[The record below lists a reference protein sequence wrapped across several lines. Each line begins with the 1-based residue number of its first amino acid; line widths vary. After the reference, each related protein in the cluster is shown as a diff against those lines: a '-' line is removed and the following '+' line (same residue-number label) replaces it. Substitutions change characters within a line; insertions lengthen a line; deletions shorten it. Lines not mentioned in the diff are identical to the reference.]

1 MSNIL
6 HCLQLGE
13 TMDDRFLEEARSF
26 PYGSALF
33 LVPNRYFQR
42 RIREKGVIRAATIDF
57 LPQEI
62 LRWNGGT
69 PGFQQ
74 VNRAAQKKIIQ
85 EVLAYL
91 KEKHQLDYFSSLV
104 EKRGFQDNLLSLFDE
119 LSRDGLEPE
128 TFEKVLLSWNR
139 EGALKNKDMDLVR
152 LYTAYC
158 FKLRGLGLEDLPRI
172 YTRAAEI
179 LEQGGSVPW
188 KKCYFS
194 EFYQFDPVQLRLIR
208 ALGQCCSVEVGLF
221 YDPKRPELSQV
232 TEKIY
237 GDLLGDGFDS
247 VREEPVSSKPADLM
261 ALTRDWKPGAR
272 TDTGALHIHLGE
284 GVSQEQEIRLALT
297 SIKERLQQGV
307 KPEEILVLVRKLA
320 DYQGLVRSFAEYGIP
335 CQLPQVVDQRS
346 QPLPDF
352 LTKLMAAV
360 GEKGDLSRWQA
371 LFRCP
376 LMEVLYQVDRGNLDL
391 LYTQQYFSTVDDFRS
406 FLQRKELVSTG
417 FWDLVDFLQEDHTS
431 AEWRD
436 GFLDYLAQWQLPQ
449 AWGKLHQEGK
459 VDLDQVKLLTRT
471 EQFVRE
477 TLEDLVHTWELWG
490 QKEAIL
496 PLKEVRT
503 FWEDSL
509 SRGPLVLT
517 PGEPQGIPV
526 LEAAEIQGTS
536 FPYVYLLGIREG
548 VFPAVKRESWLYND
562 QERAEL
568 NSLGLELNLTARS
581 MDTDRYFFSSAA
593 ALAAQELHLSW
604 YSDEEGGASAYI
616 TDLRNFFGEDC
627 LPVTVYE
634 NAPDHCASRAQLV
647 DFLAEQPHLG
657 PQEQAFLLDAAGP
670 DFLERSRTEQ
680 RRWEEP
686 DSPWNGTVPDLVR
699 RPLHLSASALDDWLQ
714 CPFAYLASRLWKMA
728 PWQERTAFPT
738 PDIVGDLIHQTLA
751 AFLGNHRREG
761 LTGLSPADLEKELA
775 KTYGTVFDQM
785 YQEGKIAASPLVGH
799 LRDRYGKWLQNWL
812 RKEIAYEE
820 NDQLGLKPDQVE
832 WSFGREHSPWPELAK
847 TIDGEKVYFSG
858 QIDRIDTN
866 GQKWALLDYKTG
878 QPPSGKKILQG
889 KAVQLPLYLEALE
902 TLGTISQEQILGAG
916 YVQMRSGERMG
927 GTWNEDV
934 KKAFPWMQRA
944 KPPEKEKALQA
955 AAQAVEEAVREI
967 RSGHFPARPEG
978 NCPDWCPAR
987 DLCRIRE
994 NPYGTADKEKG
1005 EE

>member
-13 TMDDRFLEEARSF
+13 SMRDRFLEEARSF

-33 LVPNRYFQR
+33 LVPNRYFQQK
-42 RIREKGVIRAATIDF
+42 IREKGVIRAATIDF

-69 PGFQQ
+69 PGFRP
-74 VNRAAQKKIIQ
+74 VNRPAQKKILQ
-85 EVLAYL
+85 KALDYL
-91 KEKHQLDYFSSLV
+91 KPHLDYFSSLV
-104 EKRGFQDNLLSLFDE
+104 GKTGFRDNLLALFDE
-119 LSRDGLEPE
+119 FSRDGLEPE

-139 EGALKNKDMDLVR
+139 VGALKNKDMDLVR

-158 FKLRGLGLEDLPRI
+158 FQLQELGLEDLPRI
-172 YTRAAEI
+172 YTRAAET
-179 LEQGGSVPW
+179 LEQGGRVPW

-237 GDLLGDGFDS
+237 GDLVGAGFNS
-247 VREEPVSSKPADLM
+247 VQEEPVRSKPADLT
-261 ALTRDWKPGAR
+261 ALTREWKPGAR
-272 TDTGALHIHLGE
+272 TETGTPHIHLGE
-284 GVSQEQEIRLALT
+284 GVSQEQEIRMALT

-307 KPEEILVLVRKLA
+307 KPEGILVLVRKLT
-320 DYQGLVRSFAEYGIP
+320 DYQGLVRSFTEYGIP
-335 CQLPQVVDQRS
+335 CRLPQVVDLQS

-360 GEKGDLSRWQA
+360 GEKEDISRWQA

-376 LMEVLYQVDRGNLDL
+376 LMEVLYQVDRGKLDF
-391 LYTQQYFSTVDDFRS
+391 LYTQQYFSTAEDFRS

-431 AEWRD
+431 AGWRD
-436 GFLDYLAQWQLPQ
+436 GFLDHLAQWKLPQ

-459 VDLDQVKLLTRT
+459 VDLDQVKLLTQT

-477 TLEDLVHTWELWG
+477 TLEDLVRTWELWG
-490 QKEAIL
+490 QKEAVL
-496 PLKEVRT
+496 SLKEVRT
-503 FWEDSL
+503 FWKDSL
-509 SRGPLVLT
+509 DRGPLTLT
-517 PGEPQGIPV
+517 PGDSQGIPV
-526 LEAAEIQGTS
+526 REAGEIQGVS
-536 FPYVYLLGIREG
+536 FPYVYLLGVREG
-548 VFPAVKRESWLYND
+548 MFPAVKRESWLYND

-568 NSLGLELNLTARS
+568 NSLGLELNLTARAL
-581 MDTDRYFFSSAA
+581 DTDRYFFGSAA
-593 ALAAQELHLSW
+593 ALATQDLYLSW

-616 TDLRNFFGEDC
+616 TDLRNFFGADS
-627 LPVTVYE
+627 LPVTVYQ
-634 NAPDHCASRAQLV
+634 NDPDHCASRAQLV
-647 DFLAEQPHLG
+647 DFLAEQPRLE
-657 PQEQAFLLDAAGP
+657 PQEQAFLAEQTGS
-670 DFLERSRTEQ
+670 DFPERSRSEY
-680 RRWEEP
+680 RRWEET
-686 DSPWNGTVPDLVR
+686 DSPWNGTVPGVVKG
-699 RPLHLSASALDDWLQ
+699 PLHLSASALDDWLQ

-751 AFLGNHRREG
+751 AFLEKHLQEG
-761 LTGLSPADLEKELA
+761 LTGIPLEELEKELA
-775 KTYGTVFDQM
+775 KTYETVFAQM
-785 YQEGKIAASPLVGH
+785 HQEGKIDASPLLGH
-799 LRDRYGKWLQNWL
+799 LRQRYGKWLQNWL

-820 NDQLGLKPDQVE
+820 SDQLGLKPDQVE
-832 WSFGREHSPWPELAK
+832 WSFGREQSPRPELAK

-866 GQKWALLDYKTG
+866 GQKWILLDYKTG
-878 QPPSGKKILQG
+878 TPPSGQDILQG

-902 TLGTISQEQILGAG
+902 TLGKVAKEQILGAG
-916 YVQMRSGERMG
+916 YVQMHSGDRKG
-927 GTWNEDV
+927 GTWDKGV
-934 KKAFPWMQRA
+934 KDAFPWMA
-944 KPPEKEKALQA
+944 KARPPEKAKALEA
-955 AAQAVEEAVREI
+955 ADQAVEEAVREI
-967 RSGHFPARPEG
+967 RRGHFPARPEG

-994 NPYGTADKEKG
+994 NPYGIADKEKG